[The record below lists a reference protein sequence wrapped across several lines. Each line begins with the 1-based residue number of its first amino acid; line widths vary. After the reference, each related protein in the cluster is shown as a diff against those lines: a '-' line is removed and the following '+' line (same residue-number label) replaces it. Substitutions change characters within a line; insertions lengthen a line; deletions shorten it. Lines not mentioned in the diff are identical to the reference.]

1 MSEIEKIYNITL
13 DIKKEI
19 EPTYIEFTQ
28 GDTLNKVAITILN
41 DDQPVT
47 LSNYTYKIILQR
59 PDGILVQSIPTV
71 QDNNLIY
78 DVGTTELQ
86 VNGLVRASIEI
97 FSGIER
103 ITVKTFTLIAVPTLD
118 NGAKIDSVTQ
128 HPDIDKNYVHTQLVP
143 AAEWFINHSLHKYC
157 AVMIVDSA
165 DSVVIGD
172 IQYIDM
178 DNVKVTFTAAFSGKA
193 YCN

>member
-19 EPTYIEFTQ
+19 EQQYIEFTQ
-28 GDTLNKVAITILN
+28 GDTLNKVIITITN
-41 DDQPVT
+41 DDQTVD
-47 LSNYTYKIILQR
+47 LSSYTYKIILQR
-59 PDGILVQSIPTV
+59 PDGVLVQNNPTV
-71 QDNNLIY
+71 ENNKLVY

-86 VNGLVRASIEI
+86 VNGLVKACVEI
-97 FSGIER
+97 FSGLER
-103 ITVKTFTLIAVPTLD
+103 ITVKTFTLVSVATLD
-118 NGAKIDSVTQ
+118 NGTKIDSTTQ
-128 HPDIDKNYVHTQLVP
+128 YPDIDKNYVHVQLVP
-143 AAEWFINHSLHKYC
+143 ASEWIINHNLHKYC
-157 AVMIVDSA
+157 SVVVVDSA

-178 DNVKVTFTAAFSGKA
+178 DNAKVTFTAAFAGKA